1 MKITE
6 KALLRA
12 IGNADEKMVAK
23 AAPLHWN
30 TESDEAIQK
39 ARVPKLSFRK
49 ITELVAVCAA
59 CCICIGTV
67 LMVHRMHS
75 NPAAPISDS
84 ASEQEARD
92 VLDSFLSAFIEHN
105 EKNQKRFS
113 LADEMCKL
121 LYNSEEIESGKAY
134 ADMDEIM
141 QYLGWIQDYK
151 IGEGS
156 DWTAALRNYEQVEQ
170 DKLEMCYYHYYYD
183 KNEPEQAKDFVNE
196 YGDVLRFYRD
206 CDKQYVFSVEVTLM
220 EPGTVVEQ
228 MQTIKFGLYH
238 YNGEWRVNPIPDDVL
253 LHPLG
258 LSKKQKEKLAAYR
271 EKYGPV
277 ELPLE

>member
-30 TESDEAIQK
+30 TESDDAIQK

-67 LMVHRMHS
+67 LMVHRMYS

-92 VLDSFLSAFIEHN
+92 VLESFLKACEN
-105 EKNQKRFS
+105 GNMEEMKRLS
-113 LADEMCKL
+113 LDEYVIKVW
-121 LYNSEEIESGKAY
+121 YEPEQIESGEAAEGMREHMQSFTLIKDFKIGIGKEWSDSLQRQTQFEQDSLELYYYYYYYEKNDPKRAKEFVNENSDCLRFYQMTDKAY
-134 ADMDEIM
+134 DFSVETKFKEPGHIFATH
-141 QYLGWIQDYK
+141 Y
-151 IGEGS
+151 
-156 DWTAALRNYEQVEQ
+156 TAALT
-170 DKLEMCYYHYYYD
+170 
-183 KNEPEQAKDFVNE
+183 
-196 YGDVLRFYRD
+196 
-206 CDKQYVFSVEVTLM
+206 VF
-220 EPGTVVEQ
+220 
-228 MQTIKFGLYH
+228 H
-238 YNGEWRVNPIPDDVL
+238 YNGEWVVYPALEGILCPRMSES
-253 LHPLG
+253 G
-258 LSKKQKEKLAAYR
+258 KEKLAAFR